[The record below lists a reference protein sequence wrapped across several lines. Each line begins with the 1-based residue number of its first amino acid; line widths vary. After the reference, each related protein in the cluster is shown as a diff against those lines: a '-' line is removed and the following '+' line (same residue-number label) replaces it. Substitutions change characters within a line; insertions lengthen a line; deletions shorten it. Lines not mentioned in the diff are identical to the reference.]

1 MKSKSKVGGGPMG
14 KNVRSV
20 QLRGGKPADAMSPCA
35 VAQQGKAVNKP
46 AEAEPLRS
54 GRGNSPVPLGN
65 TLTMTNGPGKGRTV
79 SGSGSQGS
87 H

>member
-1 MKSKSKVGGGPMG
+1 MKSKSKAGGGPMG
-14 KNVRSV
+14 KNVRN
-20 QLRGGKPADAMSPCA
+20 GGKLAEAISPCA

-46 AEAEPLRS
+46 SEAEPLRS

-65 TLTMTNGPGKGRTV
+65 TQTMTNGPQGQGRKV